1 MQSIELNPAIVAA
14 TPSSRVATII
24 YWVVTGLFCLQM
36 SFTVYA
42 LLSLPHMAAV
52 ARLRLVIEQQNRS
65 RNSLSATP
73 RAICYLLFAIGR
85 ASGESRSD

>member
-1 MQSIELNPAIVAA
+1 MQSIELKSGHRRRNALF
-14 TPSSRVATII
+14 RVTRII

-42 LLSLPHMAAV
+42 QLSLPRVAAV
-52 ARLRLVIEQQNRS
+52 ARLRLATEQQNRS

-73 RAICYLLFAIGR
+73 RAICDLLFAIGR
-85 ASGESRSD
+85 A